1 VSGATIARALAET
14 ARALAAA
21 GVPEP
26 RREAQ
31 VLLGHALR
39 AGREA
44 ILGHPERPL
53 DAAAAARLAAAAERR
68 RRREPTAY
76 ILGVREFWSL
86 EFVVSPATL
95 IPRPD
100 SETVVALALDL
111 AGDGVARV
119 LDLGTGSGCLLLAVL
134 AERPRAV
141 GVGVDAS
148 PAALA
153 VAAENAR
160 RLGLAARARLVAGD
174 WGAALSGAFDLILC
188 NPPYVPRAEWP
199 ALAPEVAAHE
209 PEPALVC
216 GDDPL
221 AAYRRLGP
229 DLARLLTPT
238 GVAVVEVAMGRAD
251 AVARLLAGHGL
262 AAVARRRDL
271 AGIERALAVGRR

>member
-1 VSGATIARALAET
+1 MSGATIARALAET

-229 DLARLLTPT
+229 DLARLLTPS

-271 AGIERALAVGRR
+271 AGIERALAVGHR